1 MKSENHYDLVLLVL
15 KYFVHYQ
22 MKNKMGQLAFFS
34 LFFMFMQ
41 PWDPFLSISWIFLTL
56 TGIIALTLSQN
67 VSDIQKQ
74 IWLLLLCC
82 ACRPWK
88 RCKFFS
94 LLLSFG
100 QLSGGRCKH
109 RPITVSPFEYICG
122 LRFHVVHCVYAYLL
136 T

>member
-1 MKSENHYDLVLLVL
+1 MKSENRYDLVLLVL

-88 RCKFFS
+88 R
-94 LLLSFG
+94 
-100 QLSGGRCKH
+100 
-109 RPITVSPFEYICG
+109 
-122 LRFHVVHCVYAYLL
+122 
-136 T
+136 

>member
-1 MKSENHYDLVLLVL
+1 MKSENRYDLILLVL

-34 LFFMFMQ
+34 IFHVHATVG
-41 PWDPFLSISWIFLTL
+41 SIFKHLMDFFLTL

-67 VSDIQKQ
+67 VSNIQKH

-88 RCKFFS
+88 R
-94 LLLSFG
+94 
-100 QLSGGRCKH
+100 
-109 RPITVSPFEYICG
+109 
-122 LRFHVVHCVYAYLL
+122 
-136 T
+136 